1 MKILK
6 LLNKKIFFIFLI
18 SFSSFITHAE
28 EKPIDIWNVDK
39 QEVEVNSIIKD
50 TKKNKD
56 NEIKIQNESEIFNMQ
71 SQNSSNIIELDEI
84 SQTND
89 IKIYGLYDPE
99 DFSLDINMWINSDG
113 DQLKRILLK
122 LNKMNLSEDS
132 KELMTTILL
141 TNAHLP
147 KKIFQRANF

>member
-50 TKKNKD
+50 TKKK
-56 NEIKIQNESEIFNMQ
+56 IKIM
-71 SQNSSNIIELDEI
+71 
-84 SQTND
+84 
-89 IKIYGLYDPE
+89 K
-99 DFSLDINMWINSDG
+99 
-113 DQLKRILLK
+113 
-122 LNKMNLSEDS
+122 
-132 KELMTTILL
+132 
-141 TNAHLP
+141 
-147 KKIFQRANF
+147 